1 MPLTD
6 PQCIRVSRMFQLV
19 LGRDATGSELSR
31 YRLVPDILLRGIVDT
46 IKYDSKEI
54 IEKETLYNKART
66 QVKRPGVSLVST
78 YNSMCGIATYT
89 ENLYKSLKH
98 LSFPANVVSDATRN
112 RSDPSTEL
120 GVIPSFSVEA
130 MDFDEKII
138 NGVVQAGNKIVHI
151 QHEFG
156 LYKDNAKLSLL
167 IGLLRSFGYRVVIT
181 LHTLRTEK
189 HFDQF
194 YRHADC
200 IVVHSEMAA
209 CRLYSNGV
217 NNVTVIMHG
226 TEDPL
231 EIDIAEAKKFV
242 SQFIPA
248 SKVLCTYPGFICQNK
263 MQIEAMKA
271 AMIAIRECS
280 DLNVLLI
287 GSTGRQGYDN
297 KYYSELKK
305 LEFPGR
311 LHIVDKFLS
320 KREMGL
326 VLVASDFAIM
336 NYDATHYSTSGMCH
350 YLLTYGTPSVS
361 SNSRILEDLNS
372 GISIKI
378 DPRDIKG
385 MASAI
390 VRLVKDTSLREQFRQ
405 GALGLGKATSWIEQA
420 KKHVSVYNHLLS

>member
-1 MPLTD
+1 
-6 PQCIRVSRMFQLV
+6 MFKSV
-19 LGRDATGSELSR
+19 LGRDASPTELGK
-31 YRLVPDILLRGIVDT
+31 YRSVNDMFLRGIVDT

-66 QVKRPGVSLVST
+66 QVKRSGVSLVST

-271 AMIAIRECS
+271 AMLAIKECN

-287 GSTGRQGYDN
+287 GSTGRCGYDN
-297 KYYSELKK
+297 KYLAQLKQ

-311 LHIVDKFLS
+311 LHIVDRFLT
-320 KREMGL
+320 KQEMGL
-326 VLVASDFAIM
+326 VLVASDFSLM

-350 YLLTYGTPSVS
+350 YLLSYGTPSIS

-385 MASAI
+385 MAGAI
-390 VRLVKDTSLREQFRQ
+390 VRLSIDSNLRKSMSI
-405 GALGLGKATSWIEQA
+405 GALSLGKSTSWEQQA
-420 KKHVSVYNHLLS
+420 KKHIAVYNHLV

>member
-1 MPLTD
+1 
-6 PQCIRVSRMFQLV
+6 MFRSI
-19 LGRDATGSELSR
+19 LGRDASSIELGR
-31 YRLVPDILLRGIVDT
+31 YRSVNDIFLRGIVDT
-46 IKYDSKEI
+46 IKQSSAEI
-54 IEKETLYNKART
+54 IEKESLHNQARL
-66 QVKRPGVSLVST
+66 QVKVPGVTIVST

-98 LSFPANVVSDATRN
+98 LSFPCSVVSDTIRN

-120 GVIPSFSVEA
+120 GVIPSFSTEA

-138 NGVVQAGNKIVHI
+138 NGVVRAGNKVVHI

-156 LYKDNAKLSLL
+156 LYKDNTKLSLL
-167 IGLLRSFGYRVVIT
+167 IGLLKSFGYKVVIT

-189 HFDQF
+189 HYDQF

-200 IVVHSEMAA
+200 IIVHSEMAA
-209 CRLYSNGV
+209 CRLYANGV

-226 TEDPL
+226 TEEPL
-231 EIDIAEAKKFV
+231 EIDKAEAKKFTH
-242 SQFIPA
+242 QFIPA
-248 SKVLCTYPGFICQNK
+248 SGILCTYPGFICQNK

-271 AMIAIRECS
+271 AMIAIKECN

-297 KYYSELKK
+297 KYYAELKK

-311 LHIVDKFLS
+311 LHIVDKFIS
-320 KREMGL
+320 KQEMGM
-326 VLVASDFAIM
+326 VLVASDFSIM

-372 GISIKI
+372 GISIKV
-378 DPRDIKG
+378 DPRDISSMSK
-385 MASAI
+385 AI
-390 VRLVKDTSLREQFRQ
+390 VRLAKDPSVRESMKK
-405 GALGLGKATSWIEQA
+405 GALGLGKSTSWVEQG
-420 KKHVSVYNHLLS
+420 KKHLSVYNHLLGT